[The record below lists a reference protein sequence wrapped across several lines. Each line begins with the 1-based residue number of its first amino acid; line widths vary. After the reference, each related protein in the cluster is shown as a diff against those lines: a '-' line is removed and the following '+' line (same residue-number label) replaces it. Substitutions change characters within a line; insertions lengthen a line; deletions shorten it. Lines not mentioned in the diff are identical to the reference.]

1 MVYLVDIDNI
11 DINEFIT
18 NPDIG
23 VRLYFFDKQSAS
35 ALLKSC
41 EWQSGIRKQSTAEL
55 LSVYLGVDVEA
66 NQTPITLNKDDL
78 LLYVVY
84 VWPEAPISNRYSSR
98 FILIHIEKLT
108 PALKELVL

>member
-1 MVYLVDIDNI
+1 MVYLVDVDNI
-11 DINEFIT
+11 DINELMK
-18 NPDIG
+18 PDIG
-23 VRLYFFDKQSAS
+23 VRLYFFDTQSAC

-55 LSVYLGVDVEA
+55 LSVYLGVDVET
-66 NQTPITLNKDDL
+66 NETPITLNENDL

-84 VWPEAPISNRYSSR
+84 VRPNVPINNQYSSK

-108 PALKELVL
+108 PVLKELVL